1 MSPLLVLQWSM
12 KLPWLFFLLV
22 LFLSLDW
29 LLDPHLSRSEPCSYD
44 SSSQLS
50 CHSPAHN
57 NRAEVGHILSM
68 VWPSDC
74 RAGVLLGALQQNFLV
89 ARHRHRF
96 PSSLF
101 PLSPHTPPPQ
111 FH

>member
-1 MSPLLVLQWSM
+1 MEPS
-12 KLPWLFFLLV
+12 WLFFLPV
-22 LFLSLDW
+22 LFLSLDQ
-29 LLDPHLSRSEPCSYD
+29 LLDPHLSRSEPCSYH
-44 SSSQLS
+44 SSSKLS

-57 NRAEVGHILSM
+57 NCTKVGHILSM

-74 RAGVLLGALQQNFLV
+74 RAGVLLGALQQDFLV
-89 ARHRHRF
+89 ARHRLRS